1 MSETYVPPVALA
13 TNEALAPLSFV
24 SLSLRAKR
32 LSRLPRAER
41 LPRAKRGGGGA
52 KRGESNFQP
61 HIVIASEAKQS
72 PSHGGD
78 CFVAALLAMTLVE
91 RLRAKRLSRLPR
103 AERGG
108 AERGESNFLCL
119 IVIAS
124 EAKQSPPQ
132 GGDCFV
138 AALLAMTLVETLRA
152 KRSPACHGL
161 WQAKRGGTEQGGAKR
176 GESTPCRL
184 RSAVCGPLSGIA
196 LPPTAACNARRVVSY
211 LRSVRREILTNL
223 VCL

>member
-1 MSETYVPPVALA
+1 MVESLFAVCHLWSA
-13 TNEALAPLSFV
+13 V
-24 SLSLRAKR
+24 SSA
-32 LSRLPRAER
+32 
-41 LPRAKRGGGGA
+41 
-52 KRGESNFQP
+52 
-61 HIVIASEAKQS
+61 
-72 PSHGGD
+72 GD

-91 RLRAKRLSRLPR
+91 TLLAERLSRV
-103 AERGG
+103 
-108 AERGESNFLCL
+108 ERGESNLLVL

-138 AALLAMTLVETLRA
+138 AALLAMTLVERLRA

-184 RSAVCGPLSGIA
+184 RSAVCSPLSGIA
-196 LPPTAACNARRVVSY
+196 LPPTAACNARRVGSY